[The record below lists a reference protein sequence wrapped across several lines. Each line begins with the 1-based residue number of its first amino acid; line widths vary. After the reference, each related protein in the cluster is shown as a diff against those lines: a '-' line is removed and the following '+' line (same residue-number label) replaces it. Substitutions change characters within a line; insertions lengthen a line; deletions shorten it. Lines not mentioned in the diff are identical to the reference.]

1 MLLLIPRD
9 AIAWRPLGLLERLAW
24 EALNPGAEQKLWIAR
39 FVFGQPAW
47 SAWSDGEKFA
57 MVLAAVRHL
66 LPALQDPESM
76 AHEIR
81 RDLGIKYRPVWT
93 QGRDPDPN
101 RAKPWSPA

>member
-1 MLLLIPRD
+1 
-9 AIAWRPLGLLERLAW
+9 
-24 EALNPGAEQKLWIAR
+24 
-39 FVFGQPAW
+39 
-47 SAWSDGEKFA
+47 